1 MPRSSTVE
9 QSAVNRCVVSSILTG
24 AASQKREREMN
35 RYEFNITVVGYGE
48 VVDEAFANVLDSL
61 KEDPEAAII
70 NEVVYVIAN
79 NDNQEKADDI
89 TDDTAEDN

>member
-1 MPRSSTVE
+1 
-9 QSAVNRCVVSSILTG
+9 
-24 AASQKREREMN
+24 MN

-48 VVDEAFANVLDSL
+48 AVDEAFANVLDSL

-79 NDNQEKADDI
+79 NDSQEEPDDT